1 MAKHSVQIDD
11 DILFKQIVDYC
22 KINNLKIGAFIT
34 EMIKKQ
40 FAIEQYGDIP
50 FGEFNDLENINEIKP
65 ILPDGFKTP
74 EPIEAKVVSIP
85 YELKTKEKTL
95 TNVNTNMSTYT
106 EKEAPKEYYSILTI
120 EDVNK
125 SVEKIQEATK
135 KTKKRRL

>member
-74 EPIEAKVVSIP
+74 EPIETKAVSIP

-95 TNVNTNMSTYT
+95 TNVNTNMSKYT

-125 SVEKIQEATK
+125 AVEKIQEVTK
-135 KTKKRRL
+135 KPKKRRL